1 MLVFRGH
8 WIPEFIQVETCLSH
22 QQKAKKKQL
31 SKALWSEKDR
41 NQFVFCK
48 TKRYQNSRL
57 NEKVLICIFPPAHKS
72 SANLF
77 QMCICKIRFLLCIC
91 VLCVFNITLCFQQS
105 DDKLPVIYLF
115 IYLFIFS
122 HICSQTIF
130 CTSAEMTFFWE
141 LQSRAK
147 EVTMTDGKW
156 EARCHDESERE
167 RERERARERSWEKK
181 VWECVLVVVQ
191 QQQQGS
197 LCFSPSALFF
207 TSRISHSR
215 HVKTQ
220 STGVSLLWG
229 LCAWEGECDTVGG
242 EVNKN
247 ELRGDNRRRR
257 LHCTE
262 RTDCTERDLFR
273 LNILLKKLNRVTS
286 LHCNRPHHSLMLS

>member
-1 MLVFRGH
+1 
-8 WIPEFIQVETCLSH
+8 
-22 QQKAKKKQL
+22 
-31 SKALWSEKDR
+31 
-41 NQFVFCK
+41 
-48 TKRYQNSRL
+48 
-57 NEKVLICIFPPAHKS
+57 
-72 SANLF
+72 
-77 QMCICKIRFLLCIC
+77 MCICKIRFLLCIC
-91 VLCVFNITLCFQQS
+91 VLCWKDKVMLKTQS
-105 DDKLPVIYLF
+105 DGKLPVIIF
-115 IYLFIFS
+115 FS

-130 CTSAEMTFFWE
+130 CTSAAMTFFFLFFFWE

-156 EARCHDESERE
+156 EARSHDERE
-167 RERERARERSWEKK
+167 REREREREVGEKK
-181 VWECVLVVVQ
+181 VWECVLVVVQQQQQ

-215 HVKTQ
+215 HMKRQ

-247 ELRGDNRRRR
+247 ELRGNNWRRT

-262 RTDCTERDLFR
+262 RTDCTERD
-273 LNILLKKLNRVTS
+273 
-286 LHCNRPHHSLMLS
+286 